1 MEKLREKTF
10 LLSQDIG
17 IGNKFLIE
25 EKLKKRVK
33 EVFTLK
39 DELDD
44 SRKDILYKVFKEITN
59 KLSEENILKK
69 FYFKYRKSLV
79 KKNIEKYKEID
90 YFIIMGNVEFS
101 DYFFEEFIK
110 KFPEVKIIL
119 FLWDKLEYSHWLGR
133 LQYFYKVFSYDRID
147 SIKNNFIFRPTF
159 FIGECLENIPMIK
172 KNDLYYIG
180 VLREMKRYEYL
191 LEINKYLIE
200 NNLKPFF
207 KLYVRKKRLKELPED
222 YERELIMTKKISYLE
237 NIEISKN
244 SKVILDIKYKNQDGM
259 SLRIFEALAMDAK
272 IITDNKDIE
281 NYDFYNEKNI
291 KIINDIEDI
300 KDINRDFFITEA
312 EKIDEKIKYKYSID
326 GFLDD
331 ILKRL

>member
-25 EKLKKRVK
+25 EKLKERVK
-33 EVFTLK
+33 KVFTLK

-44 SRKDILYKVFKEITN
+44 LRKGILYKIFKEITN

-147 SIKNNFIFRPTF
+147 SIKNNFIFKT
-159 FIGECLENIPMIK
+159 
-172 KNDLYYIG
+172 
-180 VLREMKRYEYL
+180 
-191 LEINKYLIE
+191 
-200 NNLKPFF
+200 NL
-207 KLYVRKKRLKELPED
+207 
-222 YERELIMTKKISYLE
+222 
-237 NIEISKN
+237 
-244 SKVILDIKYKNQDGM
+244 
-259 SLRIFEALAMDAK
+259 
-272 IITDNKDIE
+272 
-281 NYDFYNEKNI
+281 FY
-291 KIINDIEDI
+291 
-300 KDINRDFFITEA
+300 R
-312 EKIDEKIKYKYSID
+312 
-326 GFLDD
+326 
-331 ILKRL
+331 